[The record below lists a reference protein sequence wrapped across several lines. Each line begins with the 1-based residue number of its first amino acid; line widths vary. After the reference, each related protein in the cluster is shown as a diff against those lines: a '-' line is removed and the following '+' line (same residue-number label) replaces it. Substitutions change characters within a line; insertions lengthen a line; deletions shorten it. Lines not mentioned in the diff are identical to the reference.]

1 MKNIKR
7 FAKTTNNSLLVGD
20 SDNYNVHCSAYFYTR
35 QWNVEIS
42 VRKLWTEKE
51 NDHSKEV
58 MIFFALP
65 STRIDKRF
73 CLKNNNELAHL
84 CSKLLQHFC
93 AFIKIS
99 ILPIWKYYAFMKNNT
114 KPHNPEWM
122 K

>member
-99 ILPIWKYYAFMKNNT
+99 ILPIWKYYALWRIIET
-114 KPHNPEWM
+114 T
-122 K
+122 